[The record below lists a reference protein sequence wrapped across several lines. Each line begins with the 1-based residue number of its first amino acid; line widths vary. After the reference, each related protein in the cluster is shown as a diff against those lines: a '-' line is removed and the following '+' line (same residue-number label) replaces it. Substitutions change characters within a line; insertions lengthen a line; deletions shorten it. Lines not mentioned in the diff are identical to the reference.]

1 MKRRDFIKSVA
12 TVGTLT
18 ALGLGVEKMVPLAVA
33 GEAIASPT
41 PYDHDAL
48 PVEMKIDKKT
58 GQITLNPDIALKNS
72 VCLGCWSNC
81 GNRVKVNKK
90 TGKILRVLGN
100 PYHPSN
106 AEPHLPFVTSLMD
119 SYQSLGQYK
128 ENGHVQRAT
137 VCQRGNA
144 AYQMVYDPNR
154 ILTPLKR
161 AGKRGEG
168 KWKPITWEQAIQETV
183 EGGELF
189 QELGED
195 QVIEGLR
202 KVRDLKTPLNPDQPG
217 WGPKANQFVFIG
229 GRDDGR
235 TDFANRF
242 VTKSFGSPNFYGH
255 GGICGA
261 SRRIAFLA
269 FLDTWDKKPHMKAD
283 YMGSEFVMFFG
294 NAPGQAGAPF
304 QPMARKSALAQAE
317 NGMKA
322 VIVDPVLQNGMYNSP
337 NTEESSWVPIRP
349 GTDGAL
355 AMAMV
360 RWAFE
365 KKKFNETYLVSP
377 TKEAAQKKKF
387 PSWTNATYL
396 VIQEPNHAD
405 FGKFLVAEQMG
416 LAVKSAA
423 PAPVSPAVSPQG
435 NASEAASSVKPVA
448 APAPEP
454 TPNYVVVDK
463 TTGVPM
469 LYTATDEGN
478 LFYSGKVKIDGQ
490 EVLVKTS
497 LQILFEEAN
506 KFTYEQYAE
515 ATGLSIER
523 INKCAKEYFS
533 HGTKAATDHH
543 GGVAMHS
550 NGFYGSLSVAM
561 LNALVGNINKK
572 GGSTKSGGGYIAVDK
587 GKRYD
592 LLSFPGVVKPQ
603 GFKISREGKRYE
615 DTPEY
620 KARKAKGENPYP
632 ATLPWSPLSDS
643 LEGHVIPSMMA
654 EYPYSAKVLMM
665 WMTNPFYA
673 TPGLFRKDVE
683 DFVKDTKSIPLII
696 AVDVMMG
703 DSTQYADYIIPDT
716 TFYES
721 WGVPPVWNLILSKVS
736 GTRRPVI
743 DPLVPK
749 TKEGNP
755 YSLEAYLIE
764 VGKRLNLPG
773 IGDKAIPN
781 AQGELT
787 PMNSAADFFLKAM
800 ANVAFDETP
809 VPNISEEELK
819 LAGLEE
825 DLKNMKSSLTPEEWQ
840 KVYYLLARGGR
851 FEDYEK
857 NYEGDNLKNKF
868 GKVINIY
875 NEKLATTIN
884 SMTGKYYPGTATWQP
899 PTFADGRTIDQVY
912 PAKEWPFMVVS
923 YKPRYRTGGY
933 LSNVS
938 VLKGIQDT
946 NTIEI
951 NLEDAAELGISTG
964 DKVKLVTPT
973 GEAEG
978 TAKVRRG
985 VGKGSIAIEYGYG
998 HWGSAGNKGY
1008 QIGDKTVTGDTKGGK
1023 GVLLNLLALRD
1034 ISLKAMHPL
1043 SDLVGGSSDRNTIK
1057 ARIIKL

>member
-12 TVGTLT
+12 TVGTFT
-18 ALGLGVEKMVPLAVA
+18 ALGLGMEKMVPFAFA
-33 GEAIASPT
+33 EEAIVNST
-41 PYDHDAL
+41 SYDHDAL
-48 PVEMKIDKKT
+48 PVEMKIDNKT
-58 GQITLNPDIALKNS
+58 GQITLNPEIALKNS

-106 AEPHLPFVTSLMD
+106 AEPHLPYATSLMD
-119 SYQSLGQYK
+119 SYQSLGQFK
-128 ENGHVQRAT
+128 ESGHTQRAT

-144 AYQMVYDPNR
+144 AFQMVYDPNR

-168 KWKPITWEQAIQETV
+168 KWKPITWEQALQETV

-189 QELGED
+189 KELGEN

-202 KVRDLKTPLNPDQPG
+202 QVRDLGNPLNPEQPG

-235 TDFANRF
+235 TSFAKRF
-242 VTKSFGSPNFYGH
+242 VTNSYGSPNFFGH

-337 NTEESSWVPIRP
+337 SAEESSWVPVRP
-349 GTDGAL
+349 GADGAL

-365 KKKFNETYLVSP
+365 KKKFNEAYLVSP

-396 VIQEPNHAD
+396 VIQEEGHVD
-405 FGKFLVAEQMG
+405 FGKFLKGEQIG
-416 LAVKSAA
+416 L
-423 PAPVSPAVSPQG
+423 
-435 NASEAASSVKPVA
+435 SVKLS
-448 APAPEP
+448 EP
-454 TPNYVVVDK
+454 TSSGTKSSEPIPNYVVIDK
-463 TTGVPM
+463 VTGLPT
-469 LYTATDEGN
+469 LYTASEEGT
-478 LFYSGKVKIDGQ
+478 LFYSGKVKIEGQ

-497 LQILFEEAN
+497 LQILLDEAN
-506 KFTYEQYAE
+506 KFTYDQYAE
-515 ATGLSIER
+515 ASGLNKER
-523 INKCAKEYFS
+523 IFSLAKEYFS

-543 GGVAMHS
+543 GGVSMHS

-572 GGSTKSGGGYIAVDK
+572 GGSTKSGGGYVADDK

-592 LLSFPGVVKPQ
+592 LASFPGAVKPQ

-654 EYPYSAKVLMM
+654 GYPYSAKILML
-665 WMTNPFYA
+665 WMSNPLYA

-683 DFVKDTKSIPLII
+683 DYIKDPKNIPLMIS
-696 AVDVMMG
+696 VDIMMG

-721 WGVPPVWNLILSKVS
+721 WGVPTVWNLILSKAI

-749 TKEGNP
+749 TEEGNP
-755 YSLEAYLIE
+755 YSLEAYFIE

-773 IGDKAIPN
+773 VGDKAIPN

-787 PMNSAADFFLKAM
+787 PMNSASDFFLKAM
-800 ANVAFDETP
+800 ANIAFDETP
-809 VPNISEEELK
+809 VPEISDEELN

-825 DLKNMKSSLTPEEWQ
+825 DLSNVKLSLTAEEWK
-840 KVYYLLARGGR
+840 KVHYLLARGGR

-857 NYEGDNLKNKF
+857 NYEGENLKNKF
-868 GKVINIY
+868 GKVVNIY
-875 NEKLATTIN
+875 NEKLGTTIN
-884 SMTGKYYPGTATWQP
+884 SITGEYHPGTATWQP
-899 PTFADGRTIDQVY
+899 PTFADGRTVDQVY
-912 PAKEWPFMVVS
+912 PVKEWPFSVVS

-933 LSNVS
+933 LSNVP

-946 NTIEI
+946 NFIEM
-951 NLEDAAELGISTG
+951 NLEDAEVLGISTG
-964 DKVKLVTPT
+964 DKVKLITPT

-998 HWGSAGNKGY
+998 HWGAAGDKGY
-1008 QIGDKTVTGDTKGGK
+1008 QVGDKKFAGSSKDGK

-1034 ISLKAMHPL
+1034 VSLKAVHPL
-1043 SDLVGGSSDRNTIK
+1043 SDLVGGSTDRNTIK
-1057 ARIIKL
+1057 ARIVKL